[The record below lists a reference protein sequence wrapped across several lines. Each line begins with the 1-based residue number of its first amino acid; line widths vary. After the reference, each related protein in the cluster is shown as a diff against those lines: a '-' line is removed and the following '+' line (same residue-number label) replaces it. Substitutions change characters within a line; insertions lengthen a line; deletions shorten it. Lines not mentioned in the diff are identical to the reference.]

1 MKLRVAVAPDTPVSE
16 CERILVEQGEG
27 CIPVVENF
35 DAPRREWR
43 MAGLVT
49 RATILKT
56 HEYYR
61 SRRLSAEPRGVEK
74 KEGDAA
80 SSPDGETENARRS
93 GEKKAASPERESD
106 AGRLGSGTP
115 RGGGENAREQET
127 ASIDATKFPPGLVP
141 GEVPR
146 APRVTFDEH
155 LFFSQDELDKVRA
168 PTKGAFDALK
178 DLAENAPR
186 AGPKTSGTE
195 TDASS
200 S

>member
-1 MKLRVAVAPDTPVSE
+1 MRVAVAPDTPVSE

-27 CIPVVENF
+27 CIPVVENH

-61 SRRLSAEPRGVEK
+61 SRRLSA
-74 KEGDAA
+74 AA
-80 SSPDGETENARRS
+80 P
-93 GEKKAASPERESD
+93 AASPEKREDVDREDKPGGADDARADAKDALPSSD
-106 AGRLGSGTP
+106 PSG
-115 RGGGENAREQET
+115 
-127 ASIDATKFPPGLVP
+127 SIDASKFPPGLVP

-155 LFFSQDELDKVRA
+155 LFFSQDELDKVRV
-168 PTKGAFDALK
+168 PTEKSMDSLK
-178 DLAENAPR
+178 EAAESAAAR
-186 AGPKTSGTE
+186 QKKT
-195 TDASS
+195 DPSS
-200 S
+200 SSSTA

>member
-1 MKLRVAVAPDTPVSE
+1 M
-16 CERILVEQGEG
+16 
-27 CIPVVENF
+27 
-35 DAPRREWR
+35 APR
-43 MAGLVT
+43 L
-49 RATILKT
+49 RACSVGENRRTSAKAAT
-56 HEYYR
+56 H
-61 SRRLSAEPRGVEK
+61 
-74 KEGDAA
+74 
-80 SSPDGETENARRS
+80 SSPRRTS
-93 GEKKAASPERESD
+93 
-106 AGRLGSGTP
+106 
-115 RGGGENAREQET
+115 T

-155 LFFSQDELDKVRA
+155 LFFSQDELDKVRV
-168 PTKGAFDALK
+168 PTKGAFDSLK